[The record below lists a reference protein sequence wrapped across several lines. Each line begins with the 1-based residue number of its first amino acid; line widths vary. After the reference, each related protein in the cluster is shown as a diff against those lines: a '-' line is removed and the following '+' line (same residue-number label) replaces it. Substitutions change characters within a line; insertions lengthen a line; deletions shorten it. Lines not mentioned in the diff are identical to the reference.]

1 MTWVSD
7 DSGGDCDEQDDGDS
21 GGDDGDDGEDEQ
33 EGGHKDINDYNYKQS
48 ETTENDE
55 NIVAE
60 NMQQRLQRKKA
71 WRRKIN
77 FFTGKRLLLKI

>member
-1 MTWVSD
+1 MRGGVPKVYNRKFPD
-7 DSGGDCDEQDDGDS
+7 D
-21 GGDDGDDGEDEQ
+21 
-33 EGGHKDINDYNYKQS
+33 I
-48 ETTENDE
+48 ENDE

-77 FFTGKRLLLKI
+77 FFTGKRLLVKI